1 MAGTQPV
8 SDAAPAPAHKRRLHR
23 HPLGAAWVIALV
35 VIPLLIAAIGYG
47 AFERP
52 TSVTAPTGELPTLTT
67 ASSTP
72 SVSDASW
79 SLLSISRSGNT
90 ITLIGDFPDD
100 NAKAALLAALKGV
113 LTPGVTVIDQIRI
126 DPLVRALDFSS
137 AEPVFTASAA
147 IPDFSVK
154 VERDTVTL
162 SGTAASPDQ
171 KDAVQRAAKTAWP
184 GANVVNK
191 IEVRPP
197 PPTPGAAPP
206 PGSGAPGP
214 CADLPAAVN
223 ALTGGAIAFKDDGV
237 SLTPADNQ
245 ALTQVAAR
253 LKACPDARVAVNGY
267 SDNSGGEGINFPL
280 SVQRATTVADF
291 LAAQGVARDHITA
304 KGFGSANPIAGNDTP
319 EGRAKNRRV
328 EIVVS

>member
-1 MAGTQPV
+1 MVGTQPV
-8 SDAAPAPAHKRRLHR
+8 SDMPSAPTRAWRLRRR
-23 HPLGAAWVIALV
+23 PLGVAWLIALV

-52 TSVTAPTGELPTLTT
+52 TSVTGPAGDLPTLTT
-67 ASSTP
+67 TSSKSSASD
-72 SVSDASW
+72 VSW

-100 NAKAALLAALKGV
+100 NSKAALLAALRNV

-126 DPLVRALDFSS
+126 DPLVRALDFTN
-137 AEPVFTASAA
+137 AEPVFTAGAA

-154 VERDTVTL
+154 VGGNTVTL

-171 KDAVQRAAKTAWP
+171 KDAVERAAKTAWP
-184 GANVVNK
+184 AVNVANN
-191 IEVRPP
+191 IEVKAPA
-197 PPTPGAAPP
+197 PTSGASPP
-206 PGSGAPGP
+206 PGSGATGP
-214 CADLPAAVN
+214 CADLPAAIN

-245 ALTQVAAR
+245 ILSQVAAK
-253 LKACPDARVAVNGY
+253 LKACPDARVTVNGY
-267 SDNSGGEGINFPL
+267 SDNGGGEGINFPL
-280 SVQRATTVADF
+280 SVQRATIVADF

-304 KGFGSANPIAGNDTP
+304 QGYGSANPIASNDTP

>member
-1 MAGTQPV
+1 MVGSQPV
-8 SDAAPAPAHKRRLHR
+8 SDMPPAPTRAWRLRR
-23 HPLGAAWVIALV
+23 HPLGVAWLIALA

-52 TSVTAPTGELPTLTT
+52 TSVTGPAGELPTLTT
-67 ASSTP
+67 TSST
-72 SVSDASW
+72 SNASDVSW

-100 NAKAALLAALKGV
+100 NSKAALLAALRNV

-126 DPLVRALDFSS
+126 DPLVRALDFAN
-137 AEPVFTASAA
+137 AEPVFTAGAA
-147 IPDFSVK
+147 IPDFSLK
-154 VERDTVTL
+154 VERNTVTL
-162 SGTAASPDQ
+162 SGTATSPDQ
-171 KDAVQRAAKTAWP
+171 KDAVERAAKTAWP
-184 GANVVNK
+184 GVTVANN
-191 IEVRPP
+191 IEVKAPS
-197 PPTPGAAPP
+197 PTPGASPP
-206 PGSGAPGP
+206 SGSGASGP
-214 CADLPAAVN
+214 CADLPAAIN
-223 ALTGGAIAFKDDGV
+223 ALTGGAIAFKNDGV

-245 ALTQVAAR
+245 ILSQVAAK
-253 LKACPDARVAVNGY
+253 LKACPDARVTVNGY
-267 SDNSGGEGINFPL
+267 SDNGGGEGINFPL

-304 KGFGSANPIAGNDTP
+304 QGYGSANPIAGNDTP